1 MPRVCVLQRKN
12 PLQEKPVLQNE
23 KQPPLPATRESSR
36 KAEETQYSQ
45 KKKLLKKVK
54 EEPLM
59 RVKEGSQKV
68 KIQHTQY

>member
-12 PLQEKPVLQNE
+12 PLQEKPVLHNE

-45 KKKLLKKVK
+45 KKKKKVIK
-54 EEPLM
+54 
-59 RVKEGSQKV
+59 KKS
-68 KIQHTQY
+68 

>member
-12 PLQEKPVLQNE
+12 PLQEKPVLHNE

-45 KKKLLKKVK
+45 KKKVK

-68 KIQHTQY
+68 KIQHTPY